1 MNFENKSRN
10 FVWKKLDI
18 FAGKDVLFYGIK

>member
-1 MNFENKSRN
+1 LRTKAVILFE
-10 FVWKKLDI
+10 KKLDI